1 MLTCPCLLQTSRISI
16 PESHL
21 PISGSPLWSS
31 GFPLGFYPSRCH
43 VGESPSLPGNSYS
56 PLSRRLACSSLLS
69 RPPPFTS
76 SGGSSLGV
84 VLPSSFTGSYL
95 LGRGSGLPSSNRP
108 PCGPPDR
115 VPHPF
120 GLPQLL
126 LAFGSSFWGTLPVS
140 RLGSRLSLPFASSPD
155 LFSAPLP
162 SPSGLPRPP
171 DPVVSGDQSLMFG
184 VDVSRVS
191 SCGEILCSPSSL
203 VHPDH
208 GRVQLRLGRFS
219 SPTSSFRT
227 VVSSG
232 SSPSYQPTG
241 TEGCFLGSP
250 RFPSPSDGSF
260 GPGQVRQ
267 FNSGCLHKPPGR
279 YSFDSSLSR
288 DSSTPYL
295 VLSRE
300 DCVVCFPYSGSAEFS
315 KFLPSEWSLHPSV
328 FLQILHV
335 YPPLSVDLFASS
347 LAHLLTCYC
356 ARADDPDAWALD
368 AFSIPWSDFLGF
380 AFPPF
385 ALLPRVLEKV
395 ASNRASLLLVAPFWP
410 KRPWFPRLLSLLAGQ
425 PRSLPV
431 FSGPSTSACFSD
443 SAPQSESTS
452 SCSLAALR
460 SAGRE
465 AGLSVRAAISYPR
478 LDQLMIPDS
487 GYSSNGV
494 PLVRLTHI
502 MPL

>member
-1 MLTCPCLLQTSRISI
+1 M
-16 PESHL
+16 
-21 PISGSPLWSS
+21 
-31 GFPLGFYPSRCH
+31 
-43 VGESPSLPGNSYS
+43 
-56 PLSRRLACSSLLS
+56 
-69 RPPPFTS
+69 
-76 SGGSSLGV
+76 
-84 VLPSSFTGSYL
+84 
-95 LGRGSGLPSSNRP
+95 
-108 PCGPPDR
+108 
-115 VPHPF
+115 
-120 GLPQLL
+120 
-126 LAFGSSFWGTLPVS
+126 
-140 RLGSRLSLPFASSPD
+140 
-155 LFSAPLP
+155 
-162 SPSGLPRPP
+162 
-171 DPVVSGDQSLMFG
+171 
-184 VDVSRVS
+184 DVSRVS

-232 SSPSYQPTG
+232 SLPSYQPTG

-295 VLSRE
+295 VSSRE
-300 DCVVCFPYSGSAEFS
+300 DCVVCLPHSGSAEFS
-315 KFLPSEWSLHPSV
+315 RGLPVQREVSSLGVVSTPFC
-328 FLQILHV
+328 FLQFLCV
-335 YPPLSVDLFASS
+335 YPPLSVDFFASS
-347 LAHLLTCYC
+347 LAHLLTCFC

-395 ASNRASLLLVAPFWP
+395 ASDRASLLLVAPVWP
-410 KRPWFPRLLSLLAGQ
+410 KMPWFPRLLSLLTGQ

-431 FSGPSTSACFSD
+431 FPGLLRQPVSLIQHPNPRVLHLTLWPLSAQPGVRQAFLSGLPTSQPYISD
-443 SAPQSESTS
+443 PH
-452 SCSLAALR
+452 
-460 SAGRE
+460 
-465 AGLSVRAAISYPR
+465 

>member
-1 MLTCPCLLQTSRISI
+1 MCSVTR
-16 PESHL
+16 L
-21 PISGSPLWSS
+21 PYQ
-31 GFPLGFYPSRCH
+31 LG
-43 VGESPSLPGNSYS
+43 E
-56 PLSRRLACSSLLS
+56 
-69 RPPPFTS
+69 
-76 SGGSSLGV
+76 
-84 VLPSSFTGSYL
+84 VLPSSFTGSDL
-95 LGRGSGLPSSNRP
+95 LGRGSGLPSSYRL

-115 VPHPF
+115 VPHPV
-120 GLPQLL
+120 GLPPSCFSLSSCSP
-126 LAFGSSFWGTLPVS
+126 LAAVS
-140 RLGSRLSLPFASSPD
+140 GAPCQSQGLGSRLSLPFASSPD

-171 DPVVSGDQSLMFG
+171 DPVVSGDQSLLFG

-232 SSPSYQPTG
+232 SSPSFQPTG

-267 FNSGCLHKPPGR
+267 FNSGCLYKPPGR

-288 DSSTPYL
+288 DPSTPYL
-295 VLSRE
+295 VSLGE
-300 DCVVCFPYSGSAEFS
+300 DCVVCLPHSGSAEFS
-315 KFLPSEWSLHPSV
+315 RGDFLSRGKFLPSEWSLHPSV
-328 FLQILHV
+328 FLQILRV

-347 LAHLLTCYC
+347 LAHLLPCYC

-395 ASNRASLLLVAPFWP
+395 ASDRASLLLVAPFWP

-431 FSGPSTSACFSD
+431 FPGLLRQPVSLIQHPNPRVLHLTLWPLSAQPGMRQAFLSGLPTSQPYISD
-443 SAPQSESTS
+443 
-452 SCSLAALR
+452 
-460 SAGRE
+460 
-465 AGLSVRAAISYPR
+465 PR
-478 LDQLMIPDS
+478 RDQLMIPDS
-487 GYSSNGV
+487 GCSSYGV
-494 PLVRLTHI
+494 PLVRLTLI